1 MAKLQR
7 AERIPV
13 SGPRDILAVRE
24 QDPNYVYRWV
34 NDVDNRV
41 DRFKAGGYEVVTAP
55 NVRVGDKQV
64 DSGSQLGSAVT
75 KAVGGKIM
83 AILMR
88 IPKEWFDEDQQA
100 KMEEVDAK
108 ERAMRAESQAD
119 YGTLKIT
126 RK

>member
-1 MAKLQR
+1 MAKTQR
-7 AERIPV
+7 VERIPV
-13 SGPRDILAVRE
+13 SGPRDYLAVRD
-24 QDPNYVYRWV
+24 QDPNYSYRWV